1 VAVEIRLPQFW
12 CWCKLFDETNSPGR
26 EVSLDALVDVDAR
39 SSEDENAED
48 DESDW
53 EEGPPAGEAHDD
65 ANDNCNDCS
74 ERKQCH
80 DETENHEDGSHD
92 EDDSHASLSL
102 VTGEKRALAVTVG
115 AVDVHD
121 VLRSLGGLVFPALM
135 FLVYVVTAG
144 NASCFSKFFT
154 GW

>member
-1 VAVEIRLPQFW
+1 VLVQAFG
-12 CWCKLFDETNSPGR
+12 ETNFPGSTVGLLGANANSR
-26 EVSLDALVDVDAR
+26 Y
-39 SSEDENAED
+39 SEEEDTED
-48 DESDW
+48 DESDG
-53 EEGPPAGEAHDD
+53 ENGPTAGEAHDD
-65 ANDNCNDCS
+65 TGDDCD

-80 DETENHEDGSHD
+80 DETENHDERCQD
-92 EDDSHASLSL
+92 EDDSHTSLSL